1 MNQFCDWLYLNYA
14 APIFDEEAMPVSYQY
29 QKQEWLA
36 YAQTL
41 PNRERLLSLD
51 LLNSLKECWGAQAF
65 AYGLQ
70 AGVLLALEILPD
82 GPISPE
88 AR

>member
-1 MNQFCDWLYLNYA
+1 MNEFYQWLYTNYA
-14 APIFDEEAMPVSYQY
+14 APMFDDETFPLFYQL
-29 QKQEWLA
+29 QKEEWLA

-41 PNRERLLSLD
+41 PKHERILSLD
-51 LLNSLKECWGAQAF
+51 LLNNMKECWGAQAF

-70 AGVLLALEILPD
+70 TGFLLALEIPPD
-82 GPISPE
+82 GAIFPS

>member
-14 APIFDEEAMPVSYQY
+14 APRFDEEAMSVSYQY
-29 QKQEWLA
+29 QKQEWLT

-51 LLNSLKECWGAQAF
+51 LLNNLKDCWGAQAF

-82 GPISPE
+82 GPISP
-88 AR
+88 AAQ